1 MTVVY
6 RLFAGIA
13 AAVVLVVLYFFV
25 VGLADGTVS
34 SRNMAMWLALVGGV
48 SATMTGGLVLDVRGK
63 RGAAIAVLAILAIPG
78 FVAGLLILALIVFQ
92 PRWN

>member
-1 MTVVY
+1 MIAY

-13 AAVVLVVLYFFV
+13 AAVVLVVLGFFLA
-25 VGLADGTVS
+25 GLADGTVS
-34 SRNMAMWLALVGGV
+34 SRNMGIWLALVGGV
-48 SATMTGGLVLDVRGK
+48 SAVMTGGLVLGVRGK